1 MQLLTV
7 GGEELGEGGAPVGP
21 GADGAGDGV
30 AGDRVAL
37 ADPDVIAEGFA
48 VGLAAGDEHP
58 QPRVGHGQ
66 VDEVEGDE
74 FAGA

>member
-1 MQLLTV
+1 
-7 GGEELGEGGAPVGP
+7 
-21 GADGAGDGV
+21 
-30 AGDRVAL
+30 VAL